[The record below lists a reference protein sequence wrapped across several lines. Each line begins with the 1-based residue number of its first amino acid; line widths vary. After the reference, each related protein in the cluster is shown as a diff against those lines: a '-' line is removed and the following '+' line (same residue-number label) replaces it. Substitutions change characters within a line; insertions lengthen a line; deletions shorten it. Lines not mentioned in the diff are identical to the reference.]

1 MTVMGR
7 RSLTVLSFLLTGIPL
22 CIYSFINE
30 EIILSYIL
38 VLIGKFGISS
48 SFNVAFIW
56 SVELFPT
63 QVKGIAW
70 AFGNFFGRMGGILAP
85 LLSGVLPNWFILV
98 FGALGIISAFICLL
112 LPETKGDQIPDVI
125 EDKSKASTIVMKVEE
140 A

>member
-1 MTVMGR
+1 
-7 RSLTVLSFLLTGIPL
+7 
-22 CIYSFINE
+22 
-30 EIILSYIL
+30 
-38 VLIGKFGISS
+38 
-48 SFNVAFIW
+48 
-56 SVELFPT
+56 
-63 QVKGIAW
+63 
-70 AFGNFFGRMGGILAP
+70 MGGILAP